1 MNRKKV
7 LILAWI
13 TLLVFPLPVVL
24 FFYYGEGQN
33 LYEIFQVQKIK
44 LIPIGYGLE
53 FGIVYA
59 FFASILLKSSV
70 FSELPINLEKLI
82 SSMKIKRIDALFISF
97 CAGFGEEILF
107 RSGMQH
113 YLGIL
118 ITSIVFVAIH
128 GYLNPF
134 NWRYSLYGLIVL
146 PFILLL
152 SMGFEH
158 FGLWFAIAAHFS
170 YDAVLFW
177 SYIKEPN

>member
-1 MNRKKV
+1 M
-7 LILAWI
+7 
-13 TLLVFPLPVVL
+13 L

-59 FFASILLKSSV
+59 FFASILLKSSI

-82 SSMKIKRIDALFISF
+82 SSMKITRIDALFISF

-107 RSGMQH
+107 RTGMQH

-128 GYLNPF
+128 GYLNPL
-134 NWRYSLYGLIVL
+134 NWK
-146 PFILLL
+146 L
-152 SMGFEH
+152 STN
-158 FGLWFAIAAHFS
+158 
-170 YDAVLFW
+170 
-177 SYIKEPN
+177 K